1 MLLQNQQ
8 LLGVIRLAVAKG
20 GVALAVVIVA
30 VVAVSV
36 GYILTSPSST
46 GLTPTSNDF
55 AQTKYTQYVHL
66 YADGNGW
73 DYYYYQ
79 LGKGPINPVIY
90 VKTGTT
96 VVFNVT
102 EEDDLPHTLTIAF
115 DGSPTSTLGSS
126 LISNPSQINSNP
138 TKYENTG
145 GSYTIISESQL
156 GQTPG
161 VTVQGKYPFLNPGVY
176 TYWCL
181 VHPTTMF
188 GLIIVGSNASA
199 NVTSG
204 NAHPLS
210 SGLAVTC
217 CTASSLTLTALEA
230 KD

>member
-1 MLLQNQQ
+1 M
-8 LLGVIRLAVAKG
+8 AVAKG
-20 GVALAVVIVA
+20 GVAFAAVIII
-30 VVAVSV
+30 VVALALS
-36 GYILTSPSST
+36 YILTSPSST

-73 DYYYYQ
+73 DYYYY
-79 LGKGPINPVIY
+79 LHGIGPINPVIY

-96 VVFNVT
+96 VIFNVT

-115 DGSPTSTLGSS
+115 DGSPTSALGSS
-126 LISNPSQINSNP
+126 LISNPGQINSNP

-145 GSYTIISESQL
+145 ASYTIISESQL
-156 GQTPG
+156 GQVPG
-161 VTVQGKYPFLNPGVY
+161 VTVQGKYPFLTAGVY

-199 NVTSG
+199 NVTVGAS
-204 NAHPLS
+204 HPVPS
-210 SGLAVTC
+210 VNTGYSAN
-217 CTASSLTLTALEA
+217 LEITQFQEA
-230 KD
+230 GSIRY